1 AQVRADAKL
10 LRRDK
15 HDGVSDEEGGESD
28 EEKGENSAAAE
39 ADDAAQR
46 AQWAQRLRL
55 DELPTIPSA
64 DRFDEQGQPS
74 KQHGFGDSEG
84 TDIEIADGPG
94 IGPDGK
100 DQQDDEMANFLN
112 FTRRELGI
120 DDALWSKIQ
129 ADRRRD
135 GRYLPPSSGKEQ
147 DRGSA
152 TTAALA
158 STGKQE
164 TAKSVR
170 FSGLSKGFLNKDKA
184 RQGPPST
191 SATTS
196 SSAAQVRDAP
206 RRSASAKGKDK
217 ATIQD
222 DDGFYA
228 LMDRMDAELAAVQGG
243 GRSSGSRSAT
253 AAAAAASHTSKSRPS
268 PADEMQLDSDEDGE
282 EDSDGDGGSDGD
294 SLGELDAQEAELLQ
308 KLVRSQGE
316 ALRQAGGGGG
326 SEEAETLANFL
337 TSLRAQ
343 GAAPG
348 PVSNLAGRLGV
359 GHLPRDDI

>member
-1 AQVRADAKL
+1 
-10 LRRDK
+10 
-15 HDGVSDEEGGESD
+15 
-28 EEKGENSAAAE
+28 
-39 ADDAAQR
+39 
-46 AQWAQRLRL
+46 
-55 DELPTIPSA
+55 
-64 DRFDEQGQPS
+64 
-74 KQHGFGDSEG
+74 
-84 TDIEIADGPG
+84 
-94 IGPDGK
+94 
-100 DQQDDEMANFLN
+100 MANFLN

-152 TTAALA
+152 TTAALV

-170 FSGLSKGFLNKDKA
+170 FSGLSKGFLNKDKG

-196 SSAAQVRDAP
+196 SSAAEVRDPP
-206 RRSASAKGKDK
+206 RGSASAKGKGE

-243 GRSSGSRSAT
+243 GRSSGSRSAR
-253 AAAAAASHTSKSRPS
+253 AAAAAASRTSKSRPT

-282 EDSDGDGGSDGD
+282 EDSDGDGDGDGDGGSDGD

>member
-1 AQVRADAKL
+1 AGAG
-10 LRRDK
+10 
-15 HDGVSDEEGGESD
+15 H
-28 EEKGENSAAAE
+28 
-39 ADDAAQR
+39 
-46 AQWAQRLRL
+46 
-55 DELPTIPSA
+55 
-64 DRFDEQGQPS
+64 
-74 KQHGFGDSEG
+74 
-84 TDIEIADGPG
+84 
-94 IGPDGK
+94 
-100 DQQDDEMANFLN
+100 
-112 FTRRELGI
+112 
-120 DDALWSKIQ
+120 
-129 ADRRRD
+129 RRRAV
-135 GRYLPPSSGKEQ
+135 EQ
-147 DRGSA
+147 DPGRPEAGRTVSPSVVGQGAGPRLGSHRGA
-152 TTAALA
+152 CVDWQTGDCQVGAL
-158 STGKQE
+158 
-164 TAKSVR
+164 
-170 FSGLSKGFLNKDKA
+170 GLSKGFLNKGKG

-191 SATTS
+191 SAITS
-196 SSAAQVRDAP
+196 SSAAQVRDPP
-206 RRSASAKGKDK
+206 RGSASAKGKGE

-228 LMDRMDAELAAVQGG
+228 LMDRMDAELAAVQRG

-253 AAAAAASHTSKSRPS
+253 AAAAAASRTSKSRPT

-326 SEEAETLANFL
+326 GGGSEEAEMLANFL

>member
-1 AQVRADAKL
+1 
-10 LRRDK
+10 
-15 HDGVSDEEGGESD
+15 
-28 EEKGENSAAAE
+28 
-39 ADDAAQR
+39 
-46 AQWAQRLRL
+46 
-55 DELPTIPSA
+55 
-64 DRFDEQGQPS
+64 
-74 KQHGFGDSEG
+74 
-84 TDIEIADGPG
+84 
-94 IGPDGK
+94 
-100 DQQDDEMANFLN
+100 MANFLN

-152 TTAALA
+152 ATAALA

-164 TAKSVR
+164 TA
-170 FSGLSKGFLNKDKA
+170 N
-184 RQGPPST
+184 
-191 SATTS
+191 
-196 SSAAQVRDAP
+196 SSAAQVRDPP
-206 RRSASAKGKDK
+206 RGSASAKGKDK

-243 GRSSGSRSAT
+243 GRSSGSKSAT
-253 AAAAAASHTSKSRPS
+253 AAAAAASRTSKSRPT

-282 EDSDGDGGSDGD
+282 EDGDGDGDGGSDGD

-326 SEEAETLANFL
+326 GSEEAEMLANFL